1 MGRKLN
7 MTHISLIMHNYL
19 NHQSDTIDVY
29 LIVKILFYTE
39 KSEFVPG
46 FSNCR
51 YTSTQGICSRY
62 NEVTSVCEN

>member
-29 LIVKILFYTE
+29 FIVKILVYTV
-39 KSEFVPG
+39 KSEFVRG

-51 YTSTQGICSRY
+51 YTSTQGIC
-62 NEVTSVCEN
+62 